1 MSPKVKRWITLFV
14 LITSFILLYLSFK
27 FLFFSFPILRSDLD
41 GDRKFELTLIWRGRA
56 YLIKHRRIVW
66 QSDPSWKVE
75 RVAFGDANNDGQT
88 ELLLSLWKFGS
99 YGSSLPFW
107 LKENTKEWGNHLFLY
122 QWQEGKLKMLWGSS
136 TLDEPIKEMLVGDF
150 DKDGQNELKV
160 LEKEKVGFW
169 RWQGFNFV
177 LVP

>member
-1 MSPKVKRWITLFV
+1 MNHKVKRGLLLLV
-14 LITSFILLYLSFK
+14 LIIFSLFLCFSLKIFRGDLSGGNNSEIVF
-27 FLFFSFPILRSDLD
+27 
-41 GDRKFELTLIWRGRA
+41 IWRGRA
-56 YLIKHRRIVW
+56 CLVKQHRVVW
-66 QSDPSWKVE
+66 QSDRGWKVE
-75 RVAFGDANNDGQT
+75 SVAFGDANNDGQT
-88 ELLLSLWKFGS
+88 ELLVSLWKFGS

-150 DKDGQNELKV
+150 DNDGQNELRV
-160 LEKEKVGFW
+160 LEKEKVGLW